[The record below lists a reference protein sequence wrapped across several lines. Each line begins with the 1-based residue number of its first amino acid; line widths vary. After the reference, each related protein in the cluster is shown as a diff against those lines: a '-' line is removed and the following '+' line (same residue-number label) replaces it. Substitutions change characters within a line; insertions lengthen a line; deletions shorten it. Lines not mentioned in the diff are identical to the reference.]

1 MIQKETGWTDDY
13 LLWGVSWANIQ
24 MKIKDAPYYKYG
36 KSGERKVD
44 QKGLEEWL
52 KSAMS

>member
-24 MKIKDAPYYKYG
+24 MKLADAPYYSYRARD
-36 KSGERKVD
+36 EKVD
-44 QKGLEEWL
+44 NAEELNRWL
-52 KSAMS
+52 NTHL